1 MFTRTIPDIC
11 HERRSCKFF
20 LAGVNF
26 YRFNAKIG
34 NLLCKLAIYSANF
47 GANFIFQKFCLCKK
61 MTNMRYGQ
69 CVLLPPLPN
78 LLLTFRQFIFNQFR
92 DPCPGLS
99 EKVVRSLPGSN
110 LIFNLRLSTLGGKLN
125 KQKGEDNCTSISFCC
140 RINEKP

>member
-1 MFTRTIPDIC
+1 MLS
-11 HERRSCKFF
+11 ERENAF
-20 LAGVNF
+20 LAEMSPAAAIDLKVVLSDNDYGSLLNLMPYI
-26 YRFNAKIG
+26 YRF
-34 NLLCKLAIYSANF
+34 LDIYF
-47 GANFIFQKFCLCKK
+47 
-61 MTNMRYGQ
+61 RQ

-125 KQKGEDNCTSISFCC
+125 KQKGEDNCTSI
-140 RINEKP
+140 NP